1 MITFLPYSDFQQ
13 SAQVLD
19 RQRLGKQR
27 LEAKQI
33 LEINLLVKERQNIIN
48 NKGFVAS
55 SYSNLC
61 CHDYC
66 IYDGGHSCINLETN
80 PPYKCERFEK
90 TWFNKIPHENQP
102 AVRMWRTYE
111 TYLAIYG
118 MVICG
123 EWISRGYK
131 DNLFDFFD
139 SIYQQGSIDEDCP
152 PWLGREK
159 FHRSHQANLLSKDV
173 KHYFKYFGDYFT
185 NMQQGDYFIEMPY
198 EWNREDWKEF
208 SHE

>member
-1 MITFLPYSDFQQ
+1 MITFLPYPDFEK
-13 SAQVLD
+13 SAKVLD

-33 LEINLLVKERQNIIN
+33 LEINLTVMTRDKYDCEIPDFIPEELQAKIWG
-48 NKGFVAS
+48 K
-55 SYSNLC
+55 NL
-61 CHDYC
+61 D
-66 IYDGGHSCINLETN
+66 
-80 PPYKCERFEK
+80 R
-90 TWFNKIPHENQP
+90 IPHENQP

-152 PWLGREK
+152 PWLGLVK
-159 FHRSHQANLLSKDV
+159 FHVSHQAKLLSKDYQ
-173 KHYFKYFGDYFT
+173 HYHPYFGDFAQNLYP
-185 NMQQGDYFIEMPY
+185 GVPLKHIPY
-198 EWNREDWKEF
+198 EWNIEYWKEF
-208 SHE
+208 SHD

>member
-1 MITFLPYSDFQQ
+1 MITFLPYPDFEK
-13 SAQVLD
+13 SAKVLD
-19 RQRLGKQR
+19 WRRLGKQR
-27 LEAKQI
+27 PETKQI
-33 LEINLLVKERQNIIN
+33 LEINLCK
-48 NKGFVAS
+48 KAGFLTVCLKCGKCS
-55 SYSNLC
+55 
-61 CHDYC
+61 
-66 IYDGGHSCINLETN
+66 
-80 PPYKCERFEK
+80 PYNSTPCDCGEMFHEQRYPDEV
-90 TWFNKIPHENQP
+90 KIPYENQP